1 MRIASH
7 CQDRALLLLQVAQEC
22 PQFEEQAEFLASEW
36 LLIAALRIDL
46 ERSSQVDKT
55 RERHSPFATADE
67 IIQGN

>member
-22 PQFEEQAEFLASEW
+22 PQFTEQAEFIAREW

-46 ERSSQVDKT
+46 AKIRPAKK
-55 RERHSPFATADE
+55 
-67 IIQGN
+67 